1 MGVKTVLQG
10 LSVSANHS
18 SNAFSNGR
26 AAAAA
31 LITEAVVHIND
42 AIILLKE
49 IQKDVPANGDGN
61 LATIAAQITALS

>member
-26 AAAAA
+26 AAAA

>member
-10 LSVSANHS
+10 LIVSANHS
-18 SNAFSNGR
+18 SNAFANGR
-26 AAAAA
+26 PAAA

-49 IQKDVPANGDGN
+49 IQKDVPTNGDGN
-61 LATIAAQITALS
+61 LGTINAQITALS